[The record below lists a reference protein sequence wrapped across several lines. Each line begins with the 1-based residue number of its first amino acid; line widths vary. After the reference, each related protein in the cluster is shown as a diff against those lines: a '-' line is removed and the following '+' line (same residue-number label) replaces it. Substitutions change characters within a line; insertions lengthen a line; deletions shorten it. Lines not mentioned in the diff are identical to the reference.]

1 MSLTLFGGE
10 EDAGDAS
17 VEVDLDVLVEDFVT
31 SPALVVREYT
41 LA

>member
-1 MSLTLFGGE
+1 MSLKLSFGGE

-31 SPALVVREYT
+31 GPAL
-41 LA
+41 L